1 MGNME
6 AFTLRPV
13 RVVIVDDHELV
24 RRGLQ
29 DLLETKRDISVVGE
43 YATAS
48 QAVRAIPRLR
58 PDVMVLDV
66 HLRDGTGVMVCREVR
81 ARNPEIKG
89 LLLTGED
96 DDAALV
102 SAVVAGAHGYA
113 LKDSQTLN
121 LAEAIRHVGAGAS
134 LIPPAKASRVVKW
147 LESMQQ
153 HPAGLTERECRT
165 LGHVVAGLTG
175 KPAVQPSAG
184 VVSQADVDTLLDWLT
199 HDVRRLPRFA

>member
-1 MGNME
+1 MGHME
-6 AFTLRPV
+6 GFTLRPI

-43 YATAS
+43 YATSA
-48 QAVRAIPRLR
+48 QAVRSIPKLR

-81 ARNPEIKG
+81 ANDPEIKG

-113 LKDSQTLN
+113 LKEGQTLN
-121 LAEAIRHVGAGAS
+121 LAEAIRHVAAGAS
-134 LIPPAKASRVVKW
+134 LIPAAKSARVVEW
-147 LESMQQ
+147 LEGLQR
-153 HPAGLTERECRT
+153 HPEGLTERERRT
-165 LGHVVAGLTG
+165 LAHVVAGLSG
-175 KPAVQPSAG
+175 QPAPQRDAE
-184 VVSQADVDTLLDWLT
+184 VSETDVDTLLDWLT
-199 HDVRRLPRFA
+199 HDVRRMPRFA